1 MKIFANKLKNGDQVR
16 IVAPSQSLA
25 TLSQENIDLATR
37 KLESLGLKVTFGKH
51 VNEKDLFDSSSVQSR
66 IDDLHDAFQDNNVKA
81 ILAVRGG
88 SNANQLL
95 RYINY
100 DLIKSNPKIFCG
112 YSDITVLQNVIFKMT
127 GLVTYSGPQFSSF
140 AMINGFDYTLDYFK
154 KILFNKG
161 AVEITPSTNW
171 SDDDWKNNQNNRVFN
186 KNEGYWVINTGKA
199 TGTIVGG
206 NLSTFQL
213 LQGTPYIPSL
223 ENTIAFLE
231 ADSITQGHCVVEFD
245 RALQSLI
252 YQPHF
257 DKVEAIVFG
266 RFETKFDMTLEKL
279 KMIIAAKPELHN
291 LPIIANVDF
300 GHTNPMITFP
310 VGGTCEINIFA
321 TSQQIKLTEI

>member
-1 MKIFANKLKNGDQVR
+1 MKIFPNKLKDGDKIR

-25 TLSQENIDLATR
+25 TRSQENIDLARR
-37 KLESLGLKVTFGKH
+37 KLEALGLKVTFGKH
-51 VNEKDLFDSSSVQSR
+51 VYEKDMFDSSSVQSR

-95 RYINY
+95 KNIDY
-100 DLIKSNPKIFCG
+100 DLIKNNPKIFCG
-112 YSDITVLQNVIFKMT
+112 YSDITVLQNAIFKMT

-154 KILFNKG
+154 RMLFNN
-161 AVEITPSTNW
+161 APIELVPSTDW
-171 SDDDWKNNQNNRVFN
+171 SEDDWKNKQNNRVFN
-186 KNEGYWVINTGKA
+186 KNKGYWVVNTGKA
-199 TGTIVGG
+199 KGTIVGG
-206 NLSTFQL
+206 NLSTLQL
-213 LQGTPYIPSL
+213 LQGTQYIPSL
-223 ENTIAFLE
+223 ESSIAFLE
-231 ADSITQGHCVVEFD
+231 ADSITEGHCVVEFD

-257 DKVEAIVFG
+257 DKIKAIVFG
-266 RFETKFDMTLEKL
+266 RFETKFGMTLEKL
-279 KMIIAAKPELHN
+279 KMIIAAKSELHD

-310 VGGTCEINIFA
+310 VGGTCEMNVSD
-321 TSQQIKLTEI
+321 TSQHIKLVEE

>member
-1 MKIFANKLKNGDQVR
+1 MKIFPNRLKDSDEVR
-16 IVAPSQSLA
+16 IIAPSQSLA

-51 VNEKDLFDSSSVQSR
+51 VNEKDIFGSSSVQSR

-81 ILAVRGG
+81 VLAVRGG

-95 RYINY
+95 KYINY
-100 DLIKSNPKIFCG
+100 DLIKNNPKIFCG
-112 YSDITVLQNVIFKMT
+112 YSDITVLQNAFFKMT

-154 KILFNKG
+154 QILFDG
-161 AVEITPSTNW
+161 APVELYPSTDW
-171 SDDDWKNNQNNRVFN
+171 SEDDWKNSQNNRIFN
-186 KNEGYWVINTGKA
+186 KSEGYWVINTGKA

-231 ADSITQGHCVVEFD
+231 ADSITEGHCVVEFD

-257 DKVEAIVFG
+257 DKVKAIVFG
-266 RFETKFDMTLEKL
+266 RFETKFGMTLEKL
-279 KMIIAAKPELHN
+279 KMVIAAKPELQG
-291 LPIIANVDF
+291 LPIVANVDF

-310 VGGTCEINIFA
+310 VGGTCEITVSA
-321 TSQQIKLTEI
+321 TSQHIKLIEI